1 MGRSLKKGPFIA
13 DSLLRKVEKQNDND
27 DKSVIKTWSRAST
40 ILPMMIGHTI
50 AVHNGRTHVPVFIT
64 EQMVGHKLGEFAP
77 TRTFKGHIRDT
88 KGGRYSMTSSTP
100 TAPTAQAHG
109 RFIRGSVSKVR
120 RVLDQIRGRTYRD
133 ALIML
138 EFMPY
143 RSTGPITKVLRSAV
157 ANAEHNLGLDPS
169 SLVISSATADMGPS
183 MKRYRPRAQ
192 GRAYQIKKQTCHI
205 SIAVAA
211 QTDS

>member
-1 MGRSLKKGPFIA
+1 
-13 DSLLRKVEKQNDND
+13 
-27 DKSVIKTWSRAST
+27 
-40 ILPMMIGHTI
+40 
-50 AVHNGRTHVPVFIT
+50 
-64 EQMVGHKLGEFAP
+64 
-77 TRTFKGHIRDT
+77 
-88 KGGRYSMTSSTP
+88 MTSSTP
-100 TAPTAQAHG
+100 TAATARAHG
-109 RFIRGSVSKVR
+109 RYIRGSVSKVR

-169 SLVISSATADMGPS
+169 SLVISQASADMGPS